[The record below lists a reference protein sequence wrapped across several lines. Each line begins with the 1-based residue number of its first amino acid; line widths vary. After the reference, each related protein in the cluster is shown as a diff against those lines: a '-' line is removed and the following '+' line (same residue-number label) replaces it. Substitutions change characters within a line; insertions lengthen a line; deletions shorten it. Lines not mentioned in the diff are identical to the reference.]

1 MFGRFF
7 SKSRF
12 GSSKRDVPYEIYGNL
27 VARARNPELYRDL
40 GVPDTI
46 NGRFDMM
53 VIHVFLL
60 AHRLKDAGDAC
71 RELSQGIFDAFLL
84 DMDRGMREEG
94 VGDTSV
100 PKKLKKMTQVYYGR
114 LRAYEKPLEE
124 GNNSALAEIIN
135 RNIFTDK
142 HNNECANALANYM
155 LRLHAHIEAL
165 TVEDI
170 LNGEIEFDKIEPKSS
185 KIS

>member
-7 SKSRF
+7 SKSRS
-12 GSSKRDVPYEIYGNL
+12 GSSKRDVPYEIYGSL
-27 VARARNPELYRDL
+27 VARARNPALYRDL

-53 VIHVFLL
+53 VMHVFLL
-60 AHRLKDAGDAC
+60 SHRLKDAGDEC
-71 RELSQGIFDAFLL
+71 RELSQGLFDAFLL

-124 GNNSALAEIIN
+124 RNKSAIAEIIN
-135 RNIFTDK
+135 RNIFTDE
-142 HNNECANALANYM
+142 HNDECANALAGYM
-155 LRLHAHIEAL
+155 LNLRAHIEAL
-165 TVEDI
+165 SVEEI
-170 LNGEIEFDKIEPKSS
+170 LNGDIGFDVVEPTPP